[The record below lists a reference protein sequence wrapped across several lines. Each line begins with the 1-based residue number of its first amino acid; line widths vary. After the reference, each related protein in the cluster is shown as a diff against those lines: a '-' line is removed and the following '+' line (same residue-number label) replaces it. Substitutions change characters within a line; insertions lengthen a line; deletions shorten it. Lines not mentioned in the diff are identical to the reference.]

1 MTENGTNKKKV
12 ITIIWKKIFFQK
24 GKNDAT
30 HFLSIKYGRIKLVK
44 ERIKSTRVTL
54 QTCNLDNKGGKT

>member
-1 MTENGTNKKKV
+1 MIKKKNKQWQKMEQIKKKV
-12 ITIIWKKIFFQK
+12 ITLIWKKIFFQK

-44 ERIKSTRVTL
+44 ERIKSTRVNVT
-54 QTCNLDNKGGKT
+54 NL